1 MAFCLPSSPS
11 NTDMWPRYCPDTIGR
26 LTRLAS
32 LHRNPITATQMSID
46 QAPVNP
52 ITYPRLPR
60 RPRRASRSHGT
71 FRGVS
76 RAPNTPD
83 GRRMASISGREA
95 PHEACQNACHCST
108 GGKHRRCPV
117 GGIGRHTWFRSK
129 RESMGVRVPH
139 RAPSSLDVN
148 PRRHA
153 RLPRRRSGSSR
164 ATVPGER
171 QGSRLLRE
179 AALAVAHHPKDTCA
193 PDAGRLFRSCKN
205 PLAFSEPHCAD
216 CPLLKHFC
224 RGGG

>member
-1 MAFCLPSSPS
+1 MAHFAVCHGRQIHPMAAEWQAFPVGKPTRGLPKCLSLF
-11 NTDMWPRYCPDTIGR
+11 YR
-26 LTRLAS
+26 L
-32 LHRNPITATQMSID
+32 
-46 QAPVNP
+46 
-52 ITYPRLPR
+52 
-60 RPRRASRSHGT
+60 
-71 FRGVS
+71 
-76 RAPNTPD
+76 
-83 GRRMASISGREA
+83 
-95 PHEACQNACHCST
+95 
-108 GGKHRRCPV
+108 GKHRRCPV

-205 PLAFSEPHCAD
+205 PLAFSEPHCVD
-216 CPLLKHFC
+216 CPLLQNFC